1 MSTTHNSTR
10 GMTLTSLADFGA
22 VLDCQTLSPASE
34 TPAEAKG
41 ATWPCQARARR
52 CVRTWRG

>member
-10 GMTLTSLADFGA
+10 GMTLTNLTDLGA

-34 TPAEAKG
+34 TPAGAKEPRG
-41 ATWPCQARARR
+41 CARRVHARAAAG
-52 CVRTWRG
+52 V